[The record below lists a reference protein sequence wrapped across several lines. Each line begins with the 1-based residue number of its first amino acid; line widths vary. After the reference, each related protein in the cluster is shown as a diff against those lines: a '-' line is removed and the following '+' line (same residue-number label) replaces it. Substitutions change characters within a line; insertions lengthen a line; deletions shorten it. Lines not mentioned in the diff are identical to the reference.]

1 MKPTKFNFKD
11 GLMLPLIPLAIGAA
25 SLLSAAFG
33 GRQML
38 QAHEHN
44 KTVKDIIKRLK
55 ERGESVDS
63 GLKDAFERLSKRS
76 LEGVLTA
83 SYFLRD
89 FKLLY
94 EDAVSRDGDLLAIV
108 DEGFPSVLAK
118 LNGEIEQSKNIDLGD
133 NQRVGDLPFARDGSS
148 NSLMEGLKEF
158 CSAVGNIHKVYKYTP
173 IAASAL
179 VGYFGTASTGTAIAS
194 LSGAAATNATLAW
207 FGGGSLASGGLG
219 MAGGTAVLGMAA
231 VGPAALVAGLALSK
245 HCKNKFDAAVRAE
258 KEMEELEEGT
268 RMLNRYVKILD
279 VVVPAYEKKVNKLS
293 EIIKSNGQNYDRYS
307 EEEIFVV
314 KKCMEFSTVIAEI
327 CSNKVFTISSEG
339 YRTALLQIA
348 ESDQKEN
355 RLFELNHGAYRVIDR
370 HSAYL

>member
-1 MKPTKFNFKD
+1 
-11 GLMLPLIPLAIGAA
+11 MLPLIPLAIGAA

-44 KTVKDIIKRLK
+44 KTVKDIIKRLE
-55 ERGESVDS
+55 ERGESLDS
-63 GLKDAFERLSKRS
+63 ELKDAFERLSKRS

-94 EDAVSRDGDLLAIV
+94 QDAVSRDGDLLAIV
-108 DEGFPSVLAK
+108 DEGFPSVLVK
-118 LNGEIEQSKNIDLGD
+118 LNEEIEQSKNIDLGY

-158 CSAVGNIHKVYKYTP
+158 CNAVGNIHKAYKYTP
-173 IAASAL
+173 LAASAL
-179 VGYFGTASTGTAIAS
+179 VGYFGTASTGTAIYT
-194 LSGAAATNATLAW
+194 LSGAAATNAILAW

-231 VGPAALVAGLALSK
+231 AGPAVLVAGLAISK
-245 HCKNKFDAAVRAE
+245 HCEKKLEEAIKAEEKAE
-258 KEMEELEEGT
+258 KKMEELEYGT
-268 RMLNRYVKILD
+268 RILDGYVKILD

-293 EIIKSNGQNYDRYS
+293 EIIKSNGHNYDRYS

-327 CSNKVFTISSEG
+327 CSNKVFKVVSNESGQEG
-339 YRTALLQIA
+339 
-348 ESDQKEN
+348 DQKGIQ
-355 RLFELNHGAYRVIDR
+355 LELNRETCKVMQR
-370 HSAYL
+370 HLSYLHS